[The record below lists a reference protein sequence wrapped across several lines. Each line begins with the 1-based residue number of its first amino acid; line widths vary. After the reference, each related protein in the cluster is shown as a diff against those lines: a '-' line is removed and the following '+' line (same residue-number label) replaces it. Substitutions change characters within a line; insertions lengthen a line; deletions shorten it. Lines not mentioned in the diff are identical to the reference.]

1 VSCISILINR
11 HQVNL
16 MIPTG
21 TGEHFVENST
31 SVRVRFAPS
40 PTGSLHVGGG
50 RTVLFNYLF
59 AYGQAKR
66 EGRDGTLI
74 LRIEDTDQTRLVEGA
89 AQQIED
95 VLHWFG
101 LDWDEG
107 PDKGGPHGPY
117 VQSERIGMYQR
128 AAQQLIDEGKAY
140 RCFCTRERLQAV
152 REAQQAKNLPPGYDR
167 YCRDLPQAEIDHA
180 LDQKMPYT
188 VRFAMPRTGETVV
201 TDLIRGD
208 MVFHNVNLEDLI
220 LLKSD
225 GYPTYHLSN
234 VVDDHDM
241 EISHI
246 MRGDEWIS
254 TAPVHIKLYE
264 AFGWSAPQF
273 AHMPLILA
281 PGGGKLSKRHGS
293 TAMEEFRSQG
303 YLPEALMN
311 YLALL
316 GWSLDGTTEIFSKAD
331 LLKDFT
337 LERVSPSPATF
348 DYAKLLW
355 FNQYYINHILTVEE
369 LVQRVAPFLVEAGL
383 IDAEAANPGHPTYPL
398 LHEATGLLK
407 DRIKTLAEAP
417 DLLSYFLLDELPVY
431 DPSLLI
437 GKKTEPAQA
446 LAALQAVDDL
456 LPRLDLTD
464 HDATEAALRGL
475 AEQQGLKAGQLFMP
489 IRVAVTGRTES
500 PGLFDTLRAIGI
512 ERVRRRIK
520 NAIALLTP

>member
-1 VSCISILINR
+1 MQSS
-11 HQVNL
+11 
-16 MIPTG
+16 TG
-21 TGEHFVENST
+21 
-31 SVRVRFAPS
+31 VRVRFAPS

-59 AYGQAKR
+59 AYGQAR
-66 EGRDGTLI
+66 RNGLDGTLI

-89 AQQIED
+89 AEQIED
-95 VLHWFG
+95 VLTWFG
-101 LDWDEG
+101 LTWDEG

-117 VQSERIGMYQR
+117 VQSQRIEKYTA
-128 AAQQLIDEGKAY
+128 AAQHLIETGKGY

-152 REAQQAKNLPPGYDR
+152 REAQQAKGLPPGYDR
-167 YCRDLPQAEIDHA
+167 HCRNLAQAEIDA
-180 LDQKMPYT
+180 NLAEGKPFV
-188 VRFAMPRTGETVV
+188 VRFAMPRSGETVV

-208 MVFHNVNLEDLI
+208 MVFQNVNLEDLI

-225 GYPTYHLSN
+225 GFPTYHLGN

-241 EISHI
+241 EITHI

-254 TAPVHIKLYE
+254 TAPVHVNLYA
-264 AFGWSAPQF
+264 AFGWPVPAI

-293 TAMEEFRSQG
+293 TAMEEFRQQG

-331 LLKDFT
+331 LLAYFT

-355 FNQYYINHILTVEE
+355 FNQQYINHILSVEE
-369 LVQRVAPFLVEAGL
+369 LADRLVPFLSAAGL
-383 IDAEAANPGHPTYPL
+383 IDPDWANPNNSNYGR
-398 LHEATGLLK
+398 LHEATRLLK
-407 DRIKTLAEAP
+407 DRIRTLNEAP
-417 DLLSYFLLDELPVY
+417 ELMGYFLREDLPAFEAATLV
-431 DPSLLI
+431 P
-437 GKKTEPAQA
+437 KKTEPAQV
-446 LAALQAVDDL
+446 LQALKCFADELPAMDLDDL
-456 LPRLDLTD
+456 E
-464 HDATEAALRGL
+464 ATEARLRAL
-475 AEQQGLKAGQLFMP
+475 AERLGLKAGQLFMP

-500 PGLFDTLRAIGI
+500 PGLFDTVRAIGKD
-512 ERVRRRIK
+512 RVARRISG
-520 NAIALLTP
+520 AIDVLAGDPVPFA

>member
-1 VSCISILINR
+1 
-11 HQVNL
+11 
-16 MIPTG
+16 MDA
-21 TGEHFVENST
+21 ST
-31 SVRVRFAPS
+31 PVRVRFAPS

-59 AYGQAKR
+59 AYGQARR
-66 EGRDGTLI
+66 EGRNGTLI

-89 AQQIED
+89 SQQIVD

-101 LDWDEG
+101 VDWDEG

-117 VQSERIGMYQR
+117 VQSERIAMYQR
-128 AAQQLIDEGKAY
+128 AARDLIDAGKAY

-152 REAQQAKNLPPGYDR
+152 REDQQKRGLPPGYDR
-167 YCRDLPQAEIDHA
+167 YCRNLPQDEIDHA
-180 LDQKMPYT
+180 LAQEMPHT
-188 VRFAMPRTGETVV
+188 VRFAMPREGETVV

-208 MVFHNVNLEDLI
+208 MTFQNEHLEDLI

-225 GYPTYHLSN
+225 GYPTYHLGN

-241 EISHI
+241 EITHI

-254 TAPVHIKLYE
+254 TAPVHIQLYQ
-264 AFGWSAPQF
+264 AFGWNAPQL

-316 GWSLDGTTEIFSKAD
+316 GWSFDATTEIFSKED
-331 LLKDFT
+331 LLKYFT

-348 DYAKLLW
+348 DYQKLLW
-355 FNQYYINHILTVEE
+355 FNQHYINHILTVDE
-369 LVQRVAPFLVEAGL
+369 LVERVAPFLVDAGL
-383 IDAEAANPGHPTYPL
+383 IGPADASPGGANYHR
-398 LHEATGLLK
+398 LHEAARLLK

-417 DLLSYFLLDELPVY
+417 DLMSYFLLEELPPY
-431 DPSLLI
+431 DATLLVA
-437 GKKTEPAQA
+437 KKTGPAQILAGLEAVLGLLATIDLDDLEGTEATLRA
-446 LAALQAVDDL
+446 LA
-456 LPRLDLTD
+456 
-464 HDATEAALRGL
+464 E
-475 AEQQGLKAGQLFMP
+475 EKGLKAGQLFMP

-500 PGLFDTLRAIGI
+500 PGLFETLRAIGKD
-512 ERVRRRIK
+512 RVQRRLA
-520 NAIALLTP
+520 NATSLLAQRP